1 MAGDN
6 LTNLEF
12 VVQLGRGVQLIL
24 LMLSVVGMASV
35 SAEVTIYR
43 YQDASGRWMFSD
55 SKPKTGVRYYQMSY
69 GASDSA
75 KNTNPKSSNGSS
87 TSRAF
92 ANIPRPEPGPILAT
106 EAVNGRSWLSVT
118 NPFYAPIEL
127 QVSLDGQSQPF
138 KRVVPAKSKQYV
150 RELPAGIQ
158 YQYQWKIG
166 DPGAISDDY
175 IYQPPVLK
183 DGIYSIS
190 QGFNGA
196 FSHNRPGNRYAVD
209 IPMPVGTA
217 IVAAR
222 GGVVSQVVDAYG
234 AGGGTQWLR
243 SQMNYIT
250 ILHSDGTFGVYAH
263 LLAGSSQ
270 VKPGDVVAVG
280 QLIAASGNSGYSTG
294 PHLHFAVRRNAGL
307 VLQSI
312 PFRMKDASGQMVS
325 LVKGGKFSVKRPA
338 LLSANP

>member
-1 MAGDN
+1 M
-6 LTNLEF
+6 
-12 VVQLGRGVQLIL
+12 QLGRLVQLMVL
-24 LMLSVVGMASV
+24 VLSIAGMSRAS
-35 SAEVTIYR
+35 ADVTIYR

-69 GASDSA
+69 ATAPSTKAAAPKVAAAAASA
-75 KNTNPKSSNGSS
+75 
-87 TSRAF
+87 RAF
-92 ANIPRPEPGPILAT
+92 ATIPKPESGPVLAT
-106 EAVNGRSWLSVT
+106 ESVNGRSWLSVT

-127 QVSLDGQSQPF
+127 QVSLDGQGQPF
-138 KRVVPAKSKQYV
+138 KRVVPAKAKQYV
-150 RELPAGIQ
+150 QELPAGTS
-158 YQYQWKIG
+158 YQYQWKMG
-166 DPGAISDDY
+166 DPGAMSDDY

-183 DGIYSIS
+183 DGTYNIS
-190 QGFNGA
+190 QGFNGT

-222 GGVVSQVVDAYG
+222 GGVVSQVMDNYG
-234 AGGGTQWLR
+234 AGGGAQWLR

-263 LLAGSSQ
+263 LLAGSSR
-270 VKPGDVVAVG
+270 VRPGDVVSVG

-307 VLQSI
+307 VMQSI
-312 PFRMKDASGQMVS
+312 PFRMKDSSGEMVS
-325 LVKGGKFSVKRPA
+325 LTKGGRFSVKRTT